1 MINASTLEIDKHPS
15 LILLR
20 AILQPHLATHL
31 LHARFDLLHMIATV
45 IPLAHNDMQMRLSAA
60 PSSPDALLQHVLG
73 FLDKQAVQ
81 IDGVAGDARLGVV
94 GAEDVVAGLV
104 VVLLHLGGVLL
115 AFLAERVG
123 GSAVAGLV
131 GLVRAVEA

>member
-1 MINASTLEIDKHPS
+1 
-15 LILLR
+15 
-20 AILQPHLATHL
+20 
-31 LHARFDLLHMIATV
+31 
-45 IPLAHNDMQMRLSAA
+45 
-60 PSSPDALLQHVLG
+60 
-73 FLDKQAVQ
+73 VQ
-81 IDGVAGDARLGVV
+81 IDGVAGNARLGVV